1 MEQPK
6 RGLMEERRVLERWKA
21 IASYLGRT
29 EKTCRR
35 WEHELGLPIHRLED
49 SPKAQVFAYTD
60 ELDRWKEEM
69 LQAEK
74 SRTGIVRDIS
84 NNRDFLKALEA
95 SPVSSRPLLRTLR
108 KPRVAIPAV
117 FILAAVAVLAAW
129 FFHRQAKIRWARDIL
144 LPKIDDLILAA
155 AAMDLDKYS
164 DAYELVQ
171 EAEKHISGDTRLSE
185 LASKCAVNIS
195 IETNPPGAQIW
206 MRKYSAPESEWE
218 YVGISPLNTIRLPM
232 GIFRWKMEKEGYETV
247 LAASPTFGVEWTKQ
261 SQLIPGNLTRVLDK
275 KGSLPPGMVRIAG
288 GRVQDIGDID
298 DFWIDKFE
306 VTNRQFNEF
315 VDQGG
320 YQKKEYWK
328 NPFIKDGKTLTWEE
342 AVAAFVDQ
350 TGRPGPSTWQAG
362 GFPKGQEEYPV
373 SGVSWHEA
381 AAFAEFAGKS
391 LPTSS
396 HWSIARGDLAALFQY
411 AGIYSMIFPL
421 SNFQGEGTSQVGKH
435 QGIMPYGVYDMAGNV
450 REWCW
455 NETPQGRLVRG
466 GAWDDVN
473 YMFINLSQAPPF
485 DRSPKNGFRCVRY
498 LDPQRIPETA
508 FQSAKVP
515 QFRDVYKLS
524 PVSDSV
530 FQVYKD
536 QFDYDKKDL
545 NARVESTD
553 DKARDW
559 IKEKITFDLAHENE
573 RMTAYLFLPKNSR
586 PPYQTVIYFPGRSAR
601 LQKSSQDLEK
611 FVWFEVDLSF
621 LLQNGRAVLF
631 PIYKGTFER
640 DSAKFL
646 NLPPD
651 SRLNTEYHIRVIK
664 ELRQCI
670 DYLETRPDID
680 SGKIAYLGFSWGA
693 RLGTIIPAVEERL
706 KVSIIKIGGLGW
718 EKRPEIT
725 DINYVTRVK
734 IPTLMFSG
742 RYDMI
747 FLYETR
753 AKPMF
758 DLLGTPEEDKVQ
770 KVYETDH
777 FVPRN
782 EFIKETLAWLDKCF
796 GPVR

>member
-1 MEQPK
+1 MEQK
-6 RGLMEERRVLERWKA
+6 HVLESWKA

-29 EKTCRR
+29 EKTCRK
-35 WEHELGLPIHRLED
+35 WELELGLPIHRLED
-49 SPKAQVFAYTD
+49 SPKAHVFAYAEEVD
-60 ELDRWKEEM
+60 LWREEM

-84 NNRDFLKALEA
+84 DNQEFLKAVEA

-171 EAEKHISGDTRLSE
+171 EAEKYISGDTRLSE

-206 MRKYSAPESEWE
+206 MKKYSAPESEWE
-218 YVGISPLNTIRLPM
+218 YVGISPLNTIRLPK

-247 LAASPTFGVEWTKQ
+247 LAASPTFGVEWSNQ
-261 SQLIPGNLTRVLDK
+261 SELTTGHLTRVLGK
-275 KGSLPPGMVRIAG
+275 KGSLPPGMVRVAG
-288 GRVQDIGDID
+288 GRVQDIGDVD
-298 DFWIDKFE
+298 DFLIDQFE
-306 VTNRQFNEF
+306 VTNRQFKEF

-328 NPFIKDGKTLTWEE
+328 NPFVKDGKALTWEA
-342 AVAAFVDQ
+342 AVAGFVDQ

-362 GFPKGQEEYPV
+362 TFPKGQEDYPV
-373 SGVSWHEA
+373 SGVSWYEA

-396 HWSIARGDLAALFQY
+396 HWGIARGDLTALFQY
-411 AGIYSMIFPL
+411 AGIHSMIFPL
-421 SNFQGEGTSQVGKH
+421 SNFQGEGPVQVGKY
-435 QGIMPYGVYDMAGNV
+435 QGIMPYGSFDMAGNV

-473 YMFINLSQAPPF
+473 YMFIGLSQAPPF
-485 DRSPKNGFRCVRY
+485 NRSPKNGFRCVRY
-498 LDPQRIPETA
+498 LDRQKIPETA
-508 FQSAKVP
+508 FQPAQVAQDP
-515 QFRDVYKLS
+515 DFYQVS

-536 QFDYDKKDL
+536 QFSYDKNDL
-545 NARVESTD
+545 NARVEAKD
-553 DKARDW
+553 DTARDW
-559 IKEKITFDLAHENE
+559 IKEKITFDLAHEDD

-586 PPYQTVIYFPGRSAR
+586 PPYQTVIYFPGRSVR
-601 LQKSSQDLEK
+601 LQKSSQNLEK

-640 DSAKFL
+640 DTAKLL
-646 NLPPD
+646 NLPPH
-651 SRLNTEYHIRVIK
+651 SRLNTEYHIQVIK
-664 ELRQCI
+664 EFRQCI
-670 DYLETRPDID
+670 DYLETQPDID

-693 RLGTIIPAVEERL
+693 RLGAIIPAVEERL
-706 KVSIIKIGGLGW
+706 KVSIIKIGGLGSW
-718 EKRPEIT
+718 RPEI
-725 DINYVTRVK
+725 DGINYVTRVK

-747 FLYETR
+747 FRYETR

-758 DLLGTPEEDKVQ
+758 DLLGTPKEDKVQ
-770 KVYETDH
+770 KVYDTDH

-782 EFIKETLAWLDKCF
+782 EFIKETLAWLDKYL